1 MKDYL
6 KEYKNTS
13 IKKFQ
18 MGGAMPAPEAAPA
31 PAPAEEAVPGQE
43 GGADLQT
50 MILQVVETQD
60 PQLAL
65 EVVNLIAE
73 QAGLT
78 GAPAAP
84 AEEGMAPAAPAPE
97 GIPQG
102 KFGMKIPK
110 LKAEVRK

>member
-1 MKDYL
+1 MKNYL

-13 IKKFQ
+13 VKKFQ
-18 MGGAMPAPEAAPA
+18 MGGSMPAEGAPA
-31 PAPAEEAVPGQE
+31 PAPVEEAVPGQE
-43 GGADLQT
+43 GGADLQS

-84 AEEGMAPAAPAPE
+84 EGAPAAPAAPE

-110 LKAEVRK
+110 LKVRK